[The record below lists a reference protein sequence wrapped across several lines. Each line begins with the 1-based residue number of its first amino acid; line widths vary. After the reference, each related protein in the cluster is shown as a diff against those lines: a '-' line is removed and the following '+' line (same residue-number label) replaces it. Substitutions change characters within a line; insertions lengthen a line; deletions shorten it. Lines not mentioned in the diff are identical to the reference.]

1 MKLGKKGRGDEEEEE
16 EKKGTT
22 KRILEKA
29 EALAANGVAT
39 GVRLATSHPT

>member
-1 MKLGKKGRGDEEEEE
+1 MKLGKTGGGDEEE

-22 KRILEKA
+22 KRSLEKA
-29 EALAANGVAT
+29 ETLAANGAAT